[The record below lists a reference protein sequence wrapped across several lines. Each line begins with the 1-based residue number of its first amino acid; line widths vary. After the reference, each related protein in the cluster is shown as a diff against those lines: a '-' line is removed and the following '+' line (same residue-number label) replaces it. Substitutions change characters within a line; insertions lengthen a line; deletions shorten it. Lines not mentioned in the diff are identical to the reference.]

1 MGGKHKKSIKQ
12 MEKGQAK
19 KTEEKPKEKP
29 SREAAE
35 QTREKLGVI
44 GSELLKKIETE
55 APHQSYLTP
64 TVLSERY
71 NLQLGASKR
80 VLRTLAAKNTIRL
93 VAKTPRA
100 PLYSPVGAPSGQPL
114 VSGSSSL

>member
-12 MEKGQAK
+12 MEKGQTK
-19 KTEEKPKEKP
+19 KVEEKPKEKP

-44 GSELLKKIETE
+44 GSDLLRKIEAE
-55 APHQSYLTP
+55 IQRQSYLTP

-71 NLQLGASKR
+71 NIQIGASKR
-80 VLRTLAAKNTIRL
+80 VLRTLAAKNAIRL
-93 VAKTPRA
+93 VSKTRRA
-100 PLYSPVGAPSGQPL
+100 PLYAPIIQTTTAKPESP
-114 VSGSSSL
+114 

>member
-12 MEKGQAK
+12 MEKGQTK

-29 SREAAE
+29 AREAAE
-35 QTREKLGVI
+35 QTREKLGII
-44 GSELLKKIETE
+44 GSDLLRKIETE
-55 APHQSYLTP
+55 IPRQTYLTP

-80 VLRTLAAKNTIRL
+80 VLRTLAAKNAIRL
-93 VAKTPRA
+93 VSKTRRA
-100 PLYSPVGAPSGQPL
+100 PLYAPVVQAAPALGK
-114 VSGSSSL
+114 